1 MFSQFKQSVKQ
12 LLLFFSIW
20 EYEFSLF
27 FRFQVDPSSPY
38 AKPLKSS
45 TVLNTAGK
53 KGQLNKDI
61 QNIQD
66 SFSSADFKPPD
77 DKFDDQNL
85 TEDQMAWRYSSKWR
99 IFINHT

>member
-1 MFSQFKQSVKQ
+1 M
-12 LLLFFSIW
+12 
-20 EYEFSLF
+20 
-27 FRFQVDPSSPY
+27 DPSSPY

-61 QNIQD
+61 QSIQD

-85 TEDQMAWRYSSKWR
+85 TEDQMACRYSSK
-99 IFINHT
+99 